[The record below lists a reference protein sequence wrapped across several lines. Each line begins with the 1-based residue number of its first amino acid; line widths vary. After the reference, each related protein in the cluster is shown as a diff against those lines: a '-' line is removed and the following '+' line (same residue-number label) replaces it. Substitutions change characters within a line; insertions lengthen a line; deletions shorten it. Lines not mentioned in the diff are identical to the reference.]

1 MQKKIT
7 LLDGA
12 MGTMLQKMC
21 KTAYDFP
28 EEINIE
34 ESSIVRKIHS
44 LYVEAGAEIITANT
58 FGANRINI
66 KKSKYTLDAV
76 IKAAIDNARF
86 ASQGTDVKV
95 ALDIGPIGQLLEPM
109 GSLSFDEAYDLF
121 REVVLLGEK
130 YGADLYIIETMTDLN
145 EARAA
150 LFAVKENSLKKVFC
164 TMSFEENGRTFTG
177 VCPESM
183 VITLEG
189 LGADAVGVNCSLGPK
204 QLIPIVKRI
213 ADTAKGDIIV
223 QPNAGLPHSQDGIN
237 VYDIDK
243 EEFAECMMEFIETGV
258 SIVGGCCGTDDEYI
272 KALHTKIN
280 DSVCKERSINN
291 LSYVCSGSKAVSLDS
306 VRIIGERINP
316 TGKENFKNALK
327 SGNFDFIAAEAIKQC
342 ENGADIL
349 DVNVGLPEIDEKEV
363 MVQSVKKIQSVTDVP
378 LQIDSTDKDVIEAAL
393 RIYNGKAIVNS
404 VTGEERSMN
413 EILPLVKKYGASFIA
428 LALDENGLPQKAMDR
443 VRIIDKI
450 IKRAEDMGIDRNNI
464 FADALVLTA
473 SAQQDQVKETLDA
486 VQYINDKLH
495 VKTVLGI
502 SNISFGLPHRELLNS
517 TFLSMALARGLKLPM
532 VNPNSS
538 EIMNVI
544 RSFRVLNMEDISAEK
559 YIDYYSDSKMY
570 DCNKK
575 DTLND
580 GLKDII
586 IKGLKEDADSK
597 TRELLKDNSE
607 LDIVN
612 QYLIPALD
620 IVGERYEKGEI
631 FLPQLISSAE
641 TVKKSF
647 EVLKQSM
654 KDKGTSK
661 IIKGNI
667 IMATVKGDVHD
678 IGKNIVKVLLENY
691 GYNVIDLGMDADP
704 DYIADMAVKYDV
716 KLVGLSALM
725 TTTVK
730 NMALTIEKIKEKK
743 QDCKVFVGGAVLN
756 EEYADMIHADYYSKD
771 AKEAV
776 RIAESVL
783 RKH

>member
-1 MQKKIT
+1 M
-7 LLDGA
+7 
-12 MGTMLQKMC
+12 
-21 KTAYDFP
+21 
-28 EEINIE
+28 
-34 ESSIVRKIHS
+34 
-44 LYVEAGAEIITANT
+44 
-58 FGANRINI
+58 
-66 KKSKYTLDAV
+66 
-76 IKAAIDNARF
+76 
-86 ASQGTDVKV
+86 
-95 ALDIGPIGQLLEPM
+95 
-109 GSLSFDEAYDLF
+109 
-121 REVVLLGEK
+121 
-130 YGADLYIIETMTDLN
+130 
-145 EARAA
+145 
-150 LFAVKENSLKKVFC
+150 
-164 TMSFEENGRTFTG
+164 
-177 VCPESM
+177 
-183 VITLEG
+183 
-189 LGADAVGVNCSLGPK
+189 
-204 QLIPIVKRI
+204 
-213 ADTAKGDIIV
+213 
-223 QPNAGLPHSQDGIN
+223 
-237 VYDIDK
+237 
-243 EEFAECMMEFIETGV
+243 
-258 SIVGGCCGTDDEYI
+258 
-272 KALHTKIN
+272 
-280 DSVCKERSINN
+280 
-291 LSYVCSGSKAVSLDS
+291 
-306 VRIIGERINP
+306 
-316 TGKENFKNALK
+316 
-327 SGNFDFIAAEAIKQC
+327 
-342 ENGADIL
+342 
-349 DVNVGLPEIDEKEV
+349 
-363 MVQSVKKIQSVTDVP
+363 
-378 LQIDSTDKDVIEAAL
+378 
-393 RIYNGKAIVNS
+393 
-404 VTGEERSMN
+404 
-413 EILPLVKKYGASFIA
+413 
-428 LALDENGLPQKAMDR
+428 
-443 VRIIDKI
+443 
-450 IKRAEDMGIDRNNI
+450 
-464 FADALVLTA
+464 
-473 SAQQDQVKETLDA
+473 
-486 VQYINDKLH
+486 QYINDKLH